1 MPAHAVRR
9 AERRRGRRPPPARGL
24 GRGDGRAH
32 PGRHDHHRHH
42 DDDSEHEL
50 GADDVSDLKPS
61 NDHPVHTPVALWRR
75 EAFEHAPPT
84 VRALIAPPELTA
96 ETAHLRATAVLA
108 RHQRLRT
115 EQPTAWCGTFS
126 VGADARRSTA
136 RVARVD
142 ATPATAWV
150 DRGPTR
156 PGLLVVA
163 VPGGLLDGTSWR
175 ILAEE
180 LRAGLRGEPLG
191 PEPATPAD
199 YAAAVARDAADPDLL
214 DRAIRW
220 FTLMDRVDELETPAP
235 WDTNEPG
242 IADTPPAVVAD
253 VLELPPGTAALTP
266 GTPLRAIL
274 AATVAK
280 VLGES
285 AAGPLFL
292 DIAEDDRDRHGDRFA
307 HTVGDLRRVF
317 PALLEPGF
325 GDAGVSAAD
334 ALPAD
339 PRGAADFGMALHLVE
354 QIAGALADAP
364 EAGVLLAYGHTDLG
378 DEPLLAHDR
387 DSDGHSLSR
396 YPLRLDLWVDHSPSG
411 AGRRIAL
418 RVVADPKTLPELDV
432 AALLRSWRAA
442 LLPALPDAGPAGNA
456 EGGRVDEAALD
467 RALGGAGVAEVLPLS
482 PLQEGLLFHLMLD
495 GAARDIYVQQAV
507 LFLDGPVDVERLADA
522 ARRVLEKYPNLRAGF
537 VGTEDGPV
545 QVVPRRFTV
554 PFTHIDLTAADAAA
568 GPGDGPVDVEAAFE
582 AFADRRREI
591 PFDPARPPLIRFA
604 LARTSA
610 TGHRLLLTSQVA
622 LLDGWSGG
630 LALTSLLEFY
640 TDAAAE
646 DARPATPFRVFLRWL
661 GTRDHDAARAA
672 WHAYLGDVTEP
683 TLLAGPR
690 PPGDDATPDSAG
702 EIHREV
708 PAALAGR
715 LAARARAA
723 GVTVGTLYESA
734 WGLLLGRLTGRDDT
748 VFGALVS
755 GRHPDVEGIDTTVGV
770 LFNTVP
776 VRVRSAPHESIAEL
790 WRRTQDDKADLHDH
804 PYLGLSELQ
813 AMVGAGPLFDT
824 FFVFQNLPL
833 PDKNRGFGPDGAL
846 RVLGHAVRDATH
858 YPVSVVITPGEVTR
872 LRAMYHD
879 DAFTRADVEVLTERY
894 LRILEAF
901 ADDPTR
907 GCARIDVLAPAERS
921 RLVAGWN
928 DTTHPVPE
936 LTVADLLEERAA
948 LVPDAVAVVQDPEGV
963 APLVWSY
970 RELNE
975 RSNRIARL
983 LRARGAGPERV
994 VGLAL
999 PRTADMVAALFAVL
1013 KTGAAYLPIER
1024 DLPTER
1030 TAWMLADTAPVCVLT
1045 AGDTVGENTV
1055 DLDDASVRAELAGLS
1070 GTDLSDAERPD
1081 FARDDARRL
1090 AHPAYVIYTS
1100 GSTGRPKGVVTPYRG
1115 LTNMQVNHRREIFD
1129 PVVAAAGRRLRVAH
1143 TVSFAFD
1150 MSWEELLWLV
1160 EGHEVHVC
1168 DEELRRDAHALTRYV
1183 DRHRIDVVNVTP
1195 TYAQHL
1201 LEEGL
1206 LDFDPAAGRHRPALV
1221 LLGGEAVSDGVWA
1234 ALRDTDGVL
1243 GYNLY
1248 GPTEYT
1254 INTLGAGTEDSAT
1267 PAIGRPILNT
1277 ATHILDGNL
1286 QPVPVGVPGELY
1298 ITGVGLARGYL
1309 NSPGSTAARFVANPF
1324 GPPGSRLYRTGDLAR
1339 RRPDGIIDYLGRT
1352 DDQVKIRGHRVE
1364 PAEIQSV
1371 LDAHPEVARS
1381 AVVPTTGPDGAVQLT
1396 AYLVPETAA
1405 GTDGHADAEHLDEW
1419 RQIYADEYTAIDTA
1433 VFTEDFAG
1441 WDSSYDGAPI
1451 PLAHMREW
1459 RAETV
1464 RRITELHPSRIL
1476 EIGVGTGLLL
1486 GELAPAS
1493 ESYWATDF
1501 AAPVVDKLR
1510 ADLTRAPELAAKVE
1524 LRTAA
1529 AHELDDLPTG
1539 FFDTAVINSVAQ
1551 YFPSL
1556 DYLTDVLRRALD
1568 LVRPGG
1574 AVFVGDIRNLRLAR
1588 TFHSAIRLGQA
1599 SPDADDATVRAAIER
1614 AVLLEKELLVDPDY
1628 FAGLADLLPDLAGV
1642 DLRIKRGHLHN
1653 ELTRHRYDAVLRR
1666 TGGADVPSLA
1676 DAPSLSWNAGT
1687 GTEPVVRRLTEDRPE
1702 VLRVRAVPNARL
1714 AGELAAERVL
1724 ANGGTVDQ
1732 ARRAHTEAERAGDAA
1747 AEPETWYALGAELGY
1762 TVAVT
1767 WSASGSGSFD
1777 VVFTAGDATAH
1788 GVVGTYL
1795 PTGAGR
1801 ADGSGHANH
1810 PAAAREAAG
1819 LVPRL
1824 RAHLRERLPEY
1835 MVPAGFVPL
1844 DRLPLTVNGKLDRR
1858 ALPAPDA
1865 VVGRSGTRPP
1875 SGAAELALSAL
1886 FAEVLGVAEI
1896 GAEDNFF
1903 DLGGHS
1909 LLAAR
1914 LAAKARGTLGVE
1926 IAIRDVFTAPTIATL
1941 AGLLAERTT
1950 ADASAAEPLRPPV
1963 TRRERPDRVPL
1974 SFAQRRLWLLGQFET
1989 ASAAYHEPI
1998 AVRLHG
2004 SLDRQALQA
2013 AVQDVANRHETL
2025 RTLCV
2030 AAREPAGNGDTDVY
2044 QHILAPEV
2052 ARLAVEFVDLDAAT
2066 PAAEAEAGTLAA
2078 LVAAATRRPFDLGT
2092 ELPLRITVFR
2102 VGPDEHVLLAVFH
2115 HIAIDEWSIRPFA
2128 RDLAAAYTARAAGR
2142 APAWE
2147 PLPLQYADYTLWQHD
2162 LLGDPTDPSGRYARQ
2177 LAYWTSA
2184 LAELPEELALP
2195 TDRPR
2200 PTVAGY
2206 RGGTVERLIPA
2217 ELANRIRSVASAAGA
2232 SAFMLYQAA
2241 VAALLHRLGAGQ
2253 DIALGSPVAGRD
2265 DEALGELIGFFVNTV
2280 VIRAD
2285 VTGNPTFAELL
2296 ARVRDTDL
2304 DAFAHQDLPFERLVE
2319 ELNPARSLGRNPLFQ
2334 VMVGYQNQG
2343 VGEVRFG
2350 DITPVGERFTPPTA
2364 KFDLDFVFRETDL
2377 AAVPDGAVELGIEY
2391 AADLFDHT
2399 TVEDFAERLLRLLAA
2414 IADDPN
2420 RRVGAYALLSAA
2432 EHTRI
2437 VREWNATELPLPDA
2451 TVADLLEERAALV
2464 PDVVAVVQDPEGVA
2478 PLVWSYRELNERSNR
2493 IARLLRARGAGP
2505 ERVVGLALPRTADM
2519 VAALFAVLKTGAAY
2533 LPLERDLPHERIAWM
2548 VEEAR
2553 PVCVLTAGDD
2563 SVAGPLVDLD
2573 DALVRAELAGLSG
2586 ADLSDAE
2593 RPDFVRGDAGRLA
2606 HPAYVIYTSGSTG
2619 RPKGVVTPYR
2629 GLTNM
2634 QVNHRREIFDPVVAA
2649 AGRRLRV
2656 AHTVS
2661 FAFDMSWEELLWLVE
2676 GHEVHVCD
2684 EELRRDAHALTR
2696 YVDRHRIDVVNVTP
2710 TYAQHLLDLGLL
2722 DGDPAQGRH
2731 RPCLVLLGGEAVS
2744 DAVWNRLRDTEGV
2757 LGYNLYGP
2765 TEYTINTLGAGTE
2778 DSATPAIGRPILNTA
2793 THILDGNL
2801 QPVPVG
2807 VPGELYVNGVGL
2819 ARGYLDSPGSTA
2831 ARFVA
2836 NPFGPPGSRLYR
2848 TGDLARR
2855 RPDGIIDYLGRT
2867 DDQVKIRGHRVEP
2880 GEIQCV
2886 LDAHPDVQ
2894 RSAVVPSADG
2904 TRLTAYLVGGAAPHA
2919 LRTWAAA
2926 RLPDY
2931 MVPSAFVPLEALPL
2945 TVNGKLDRAALP
2957 EPDFAASVSDRGPR
2971 DTVEAVLCRV
2981 FADVLDLPRV
2991 GIDDNFYTL
3000 GGHSL
3005 LAVRLVGA
3013 IRAADPGR
3021 DPDAVTVAMVLTA
3034 PTVADLAERLRAG
3047 GDAHDPTAPVAVLR
3061 ADGELPP
3068 LFCVH
3073 AGFGFAWPYTS
3084 LLAQVPADH
3093 PVYGLQSAM
3102 LSGAAAPDR
3111 FEDLVAEHLRSI
3123 RTIRPHGPY
3132 RLLGWSF
3139 GGELAYALATELQR
3153 AGERVDLLVL
3163 VDAQPPVP
3171 RADGDPAQDDGF
3183 GEEAARAQL
3192 LRSTAA
3198 GTDLVGALGEELVA
3212 ALLRTRIAYEPLAP
3226 ADPYPAFRGDVLCVA
3241 ARENTERTG
3250 RRAWAAHVRG
3260 EVEEHVL
3267 DHAHDDLLTSA
3278 AVAQWGP
3285 HVRRRLPAPHRER
3298 H

>member
-1 MPAHAVRR
+1 M
-9 AERRRGRRPPPARGL
+9 
-24 GRGDGRAH
+24 
-32 PGRHDHHRHH
+32 
-42 DDDSEHEL
+42 
-50 GADDVSDLKPS
+50 SDLNPS
-61 NDHPVHTPVALWRR
+61 NDHPAHTPAALWSR
-75 EAFEHAPPT
+75 EAFENAPPT
-84 VRALIAPPELTA
+84 VRAMVAPRELAPEA
-96 ETAHLRATAVLA
+96 AHTRAVAVLA
-108 RHQRLRT
+108 RHRDLSSGG
-115 EQPTAWCGTFS
+115 PTAWCGTFT
-126 VGADARRSTA
+126 VDTDARRSTA

-150 DRGPTR
+150 DRGPDL
-156 PGLLVVA
+156 PGLLVLALPGA
-163 VPGGLLDGTSWR
+163 VVDGTSWR
-175 ILAEE
+175 ILADE
-180 LRAGLRGEPLG
+180 LRSGLRGEPIA
-191 PEPATPAD
+191 PEPAPTAD
-199 YAAAVARDAADPDLL
+199 YAGAVAHEADDPQLV
-214 DRAIRW
+214 DRATAW
-220 FTLMDRVDELETPAP
+220 FTLIDRVDDLDAPAP
-235 WDTNEPG
+235 WPGSEPG
-242 IADTPPAVVAD
+242 AWDTPPTGAATM
-253 VLELPPGTAALTP
+253 LELPFDTGPLSP
-266 GTPLRAIL
+266 RTPLRTIVASTAARIL
-274 AATVAK
+274 GPFAP
-280 VLGES
+280 
-285 AAGPLFL
+285 GPLFV
-292 DIAEDDRDRHGDRFA
+292 DVVEDDRDRHDGRFA

-317 PALLEPGF
+317 PALLEPGSP
-325 GDAGVSAAD
+325 DTD
-334 ALPAD
+334 ALPAT
-339 PRGAADFGMALHLVE
+339 PRAAADFGLALYLGE
-354 QIAGALADAP
+354 QTAGALADAP

-378 DEPLLAHDR
+378 DEELLAYDR
-387 DSDGHSLSR
+387 ESDGYAASR
-396 YPLRLDLWVDHSPSG
+396 YPLRLDLWVDHSPAG
-411 AGRRIAL
+411 AGRRVAL
-418 RVVADPKTLPELDV
+418 RVVADPKALPELDV

-442 LLPALPDAGPAGNA
+442 LEPALLDAARAGPEDDAQAGDLA
-456 EGGRVDEAALD
+456 ARDAALD
-467 RALGGAGVAEVLPLS
+467 SAIGGLGVAEVLPLS

-507 LFLDGPVDVERLADA
+507 LFLDGPVDADRLADA
-522 ARRVLEKYPNLRAGF
+522 ARQVLEKYPNLRAGF
-537 VGTEDGPV
+537 VSTEDGPV
-545 QVVPRRFTV
+545 QVIPERFTV
-554 PFTHIDLTAADAAA
+554 PFAYADLTDGGAD
-568 GPGDGPVDVEAAFE
+568 VDAAFE
-582 AFADRRREI
+582 AFADRQREI
-591 PFDPARPPLIRFA
+591 PFDAARPPLIRFA
-604 LARTSA
+604 LARTSD

-640 TDAAAE
+640 TDAEAE
-646 DARPATPFRVFLRWL
+646 STRATTPFRVFLRWL
-661 GTRDHDAARAA
+661 GTRDRDAARDA
-672 WHAYLGDVTEP
+672 WYAYLGDVAEP

-690 PPGDDATPDSAG
+690 RPGDDATPASAG

-708 PAALAGR
+708 PAALAAR
-715 LAARARAA
+715 LAARAREA

-755 GRHPDVEGIDTTVGV
+755 GRHPDVDGIDTTVGV

-776 VRVRSAPHESIAEL
+776 VRVRVAPHEPIAQL

-833 PDKNRGFGPDGAL
+833 PDKNREFGPEGGL

-879 DAFTRADVEVLTERY
+879 DAFDRADVELLTERY

-901 ADDPTR
+901 ASDPTR
-907 GCARIDVLAPAERS
+907 ACARVDILEAAER
-921 RLVAGWN
+921 RRVVDAWN
-928 DTTHPVPE
+928 ATSHPVPE
-936 LTVADLLEERAA
+936 VTVADLLEERAG
-948 LVPDAVAVVQDPEGV
+948 LVPDAVAVVQDPDGA

-1024 DLPTER
+1024 DVPAER

-1045 AGDTVGENTV
+1045 SGPGPDTPDAV

-1070 GTDLSDAERPD
+1070 GADLSDAERSD
-1081 FARDDARRL
+1081 FVRSEGSRL
-1090 AHPAYVIYTS
+1090 EHPAYVIYTS

-1206 LDFDPAAGRHRPALV
+1206 LESDATAGRHRPALV

-1234 ALRDTDGVL
+1234 ALRDTEGVL

-1254 INTLGAGTEDSAT
+1254 INTLGAGTEDSTT

-1277 ATHILDGNL
+1277 ATHILDANL

-1298 ITGVGLARGYL
+1298 VTGIGLARGYL
-1309 NSPGSTAARFVANPF
+1309 NAAGQTAARFVANPY

-1352 DDQVKIRGHRVE
+1352 DDQIKIRGHRIE

-1371 LDAHPEVARS
+1371 LDTHPQVARS
-1381 AVVPTTGPDGAVQLT
+1381 AIVPTTGPDGAVQLT
-1396 AYLVPETAA
+1396 AYVVPETA
-1405 GTDGHADAEHLDEW
+1405 GPVDAHTNDEHIAQW

-1459 RAETV
+1459 RAETI
-1464 RRITELHPSRIL
+1464 RRITELRPSRVL

-1493 ESYWATDF
+1493 QSYWATDF
-1501 AAPVVDKLR
+1501 AAPVIEKLR
-1510 ADLTRAPELAAKVE
+1510 ADLCRDPELAAKVE
-1524 LRTAA
+1524 LRTAP
-1529 AHELDDLPTG
+1529 AHELGDLPAA
-1539 FFDTAVINSVAQ
+1539 FFDTVVINSVAQ

-1574 AVFVGDIRNLRLAR
+1574 AVFVGDVRNLRLAR

-1599 SPDADDATVRAAIER
+1599 TPDTDDASVRAAIER
-1614 AVLLEKELLVDPDY
+1614 AVLLEKELLVHPDY
-1628 FAGLADLLPDLAGV
+1628 FAALTELLPDLAGV

-1653 ELTRHRYDAVLRR
+1653 ELSRHRYDAVLRR
-1666 TGGADVPSLA
+1666 VGGDPATTLA
-1676 DAPSLSWNAGT
+1676 DISSVPWNAAEGT
-1687 GTEPVVRRLTEDRPE
+1687 DAVARRLTDDRPDA
-1702 VLRVRAVPNARL
+1702 LRVRAVPNARL
-1714 AGELAAERVL
+1714 AGEIAAERVL
-1724 ANGGTVDQ
+1724 ANGGTG
-1732 ARRAHTEAERAGDAA
+1732 TEARDARTAAEQADDAA
-1747 AEPETWYALGAELGY
+1747 VEPETLYALGADLGY
-1762 TVAVT
+1762 TVAAT
-1767 WSASGSGSFD
+1767 WSSAGSGAFD
-1777 VVFTAGDATAH
+1777 AVFVAGERAANT
-1788 GVVGTYL
+1788 VVGTYV
-1795 PTGAGR
+1795 PTGSGR
-1801 ADGSGHANH
+1801 ADLSGYANH
-1810 PAAAREAAG
+1810 PAAAREAG
-1819 LVPRL
+1819 TLVPRL
-1824 RAHLRERLPEY
+1824 RAFLRERLPEY

-1865 VVGRSGTRPP
+1865 GVGRAPTRAPA
-1875 SGAAELALSAL
+1875 GAAELALCAL
-1886 FAEVLGVAEI
+1886 FAEVLGVADI

-1926 IAIRDVFTAPTIATL
+1926 IAIRDVFTAPTTAAL
-1941 AGLLAERTT
+1941 AALLAERAGTDH
-1950 ADASAAEPLRPPV
+1950 AGARSLRPAV
-1963 TRRERPDRVPL
+1963 TRQERPDRVPL

-1998 AVRLHG
+1998 AVRLRG
-2004 SLDRQALQA
+2004 TLDRAALRA
-2013 AVQDVANRHETL
+2013 AVQDVTNRHETL

-2030 AAREPAGNGDTDVY
+2030 AAQEPAGSGAAEVF
-2044 QHILAPEV
+2044 QHILAPEDAHAV
-2052 ARLAVEFVDLDAAT
+2052 VEFVDTDTLGAIDAE
-2066 PAAEAEAGTLAA
+2066 PALAA
-2078 LVAAATRRPFDLGT
+2078 LVAEATRRPFDLAT
-2092 ELPLRITVFR
+2092 ELPLRTTVFR
-2102 VGPDEHVLLAVFH
+2102 VGPDEHVFLAVFH

-2128 RDLAAAYTARAAGR
+2128 QDLAAAYTARAAGH

-2147 PLPLQYADYTLWQHD
+2147 PLPLQYADYTLWQRD
-2162 LLGDPTDPSGRYARQ
+2162 LLGDPADPTGRYAHQ
-2177 LAYWTSA
+2177 LAYWRTA
-2184 LAELPEELALP
+2184 LAALP
-2195 TDRPR
+2195 QELEVPADRPR

-2217 ELANRIRSVASAAGA
+2217 ELAERVRAVASAAGA
-2232 SAFMLYQAA
+2232 SAFMFYQAA
-2241 VAALLHRLGAGQ
+2241 VAALLHRLGAGT
-2253 DIALGSPVAGRD
+2253 DIPLGSPVAGRD
-2265 DEALGELIGFFVNTV
+2265 DEALGDLIGFFVNTV

-2285 VTGNPTFAELL
+2285 VTGNPTFADLL

-2350 DITPVGERFTPPTA
+2350 DIAPVGERFTPPTA

-2377 AAVPDGAVELGIEY
+2377 AVVPEGAVELGIEY
-2391 AADLFDHT
+2391 AADLFDHS
-2399 TVEDFAERLLRLLAA
+2399 TVEDFAERLLRLLAG
-2414 IADDPN
+2414 ITDDPN
-2420 RRVGAYALLSAA
+2420 RRVGAYELLSPA
-2432 EHTRI
+2432 EATRI
-2437 VREWNATELPLPDA
+2437 VDEWNATSHPVPEV
-2451 TVADLLEERAALV
+2451 TVADLLEERAGLV
-2464 PDVVAVVQDPEGVA
+2464 PDAVAVVQDPDGAV

-2533 LPLERDLPHERIAWM
+2533 LPLERDLPRERIAWM
-2548 VEEAR
+2548 VDEAR
-2553 PVCVLTAGDD
+2553 PVCVLTAGEI
-2563 SVAGPLVDLD
+2563 VGENTVDLD
-2573 DALVRAELAGLSG
+2573 DPSVRAELAGLSG

-2593 RPDFVRGDAGRLA
+2593 RSDFVRSDGSRLE

-2722 DGDPAQGRH
+2722 DDDPARGGH

-2778 DSATPAIGRPILNTA
+2778 DSTTPAIGRPILNTA
-2793 THILDGNL
+2793 THILDANL

-2807 VPGELYVNGVGL
+2807 VPGELYVTGIGL
-2819 ARGYLDSPGSTA
+2819 ARGYLDSPGPTA

-2867 DDQVKIRGHRVEP
+2867 DDQVKIRGHRIEP
-2880 GEIQCV
+2880 AEIQSV
-2886 LDAHPDVQ
+2886 LDTHPDVL

-2904 TRLTAYLVGGAAPHA
+2904 TRLTAYVVGEADPQT
-2919 LRTWAAA
+2919 LRAWSAA

-2931 MVPSAFVPLEALPL
+2931 MVPGAFVPLDVLPL

-2957 EPDFAASVSDRGPR
+2957 EPDFAAAVTARGPR

-2981 FADVLDLPRV
+2981 FADTLALPRV
-2991 GIDDNFYTL
+2991 GIDDNFFTL

-3013 IRAADPGR
+3013 IRAAGIVA
-3021 DPDAVTVAMVLTA
+3021 DPDTVTVALVLTA
-3034 PTVADLAERLRAG
+3034 PTVADLAERLRG
-3047 GDAHDPTAPVAVLR
+3047 GTGTDELTAPLLALR
-3061 ADGELPP
+3061 PDGDLAP
-3068 LFCVH
+3068 LFCIH
-3073 AGFGFAWPYTS
+3073 AGFGFAWPYTT
-3084 LLAQVPADH
+3084 LLAHVANDR
-3093 PVYGLQSAM
+3093 PVYGLQAPM
-3102 LSGAAAPDR
+3102 LSGAAAPTR
-3111 FEDLVAEHLRSI
+3111 FEDVVAEQLRAV
-3123 RTIRPHGPY
+3123 RTLQPQGPY
-3132 RLLGWSF
+3132 HLLGWSF
-3139 GGELAYALATELQR
+3139 GGELAFALAAELQR

-3163 VDAQPPVP
+3163 VDAEPPVP
-3171 RADGDPAQDDGF
+3171 RAHADGAGADGGF
-3183 GEEAARAQL
+3183 DEEAARAHL
-3192 LRSTAA
+3192 LRATPAEV
-3198 GTDLVGALGEELVA
+3198 DLAGALGEEVVA
-3212 ALLRTRIAYEPLAP
+3212 ALLRTRVAYELLVP

-3241 ARENTERTG
+3241 ARENRTRTG
-3250 RRAWAAHVRG
+3250 RGAWTAHVLG
-3260 EVEEHVL
+3260 VVDEYVV
-3267 DHAHDDLLTSA
+3267 DHEHDDLLTSA
-3278 AVAQWGP
+3278 AVDQWGP
-3285 HVRRRLPAPHRER
+3285 LVRRRSDATHSER

>member
-1 MPAHAVRR
+1 M
-9 AERRRGRRPPPARGL
+9 
-24 GRGDGRAH
+24 
-32 PGRHDHHRHH
+32 
-42 DDDSEHEL
+42 
-50 GADDVSDLKPS
+50 SDLNPS
-61 NDHPVHTPVALWRR
+61 NDRPTHTPAGLWRR

-84 VRALIAPPELTA
+84 VRAMVAPPEITA
-96 ETAHLRATAVLA
+96 ETAHLRATEVLA
-108 RHQRLRT
+108 RHRCLRT
-115 EQPTAWCGTFS
+115 DEPTAWCGTFT

-136 RVARVD
+136 RVARVA

-163 VPGGLLDGTSWR
+163 LPGGIADGTSWR
-175 ILAEE
+175 ILAAE
-180 LRAGLRGEPLG
+180 LRAGLRGAPMG
-191 PEPATPAD
+191 PEPATTAD
-199 YAAAVARDAADPDLL
+199 YAAAVALDAADPQLL
-214 DRAIRW
+214 DRATRW
-220 FTLMDRVDELETPAP
+220 FTLMDRVDELDASAP
-235 WDTNEPG
+235 WACGESG
-242 IADTPPAVVAD
+242 IPDTPPVAVAEI
-253 VLELPPGTAALTP
+253 LELPTEAQALAP
-266 GTPLRAIL
+266 HTPLRTIL
-274 AATVAK
+274 AASVAE
-280 VLGES
+280 VLGEL
-285 AAGPLFL
+285 APGPLYL
-292 DIAEDDRDRHGDRFA
+292 DVAEDDRDRYGGRFA

-317 PALLEPGF
+317 PALLEAGPG
-325 GDAGVSAAD
+325 DPD

-339 PRGAADFGMALHLVE
+339 PRGAADFGIALYLAE
-354 QIAGALADAP
+354 QTSGALADAP

-378 DEPLLAHDR
+378 DDPLLAHDR
-387 DSDGHSLSR
+387 DSDGHSFSR
-396 YPLRLDLWVDHSPSG
+396 YPLRLDVWVDHSPTG

-432 AALLRSWRAA
+432 AALLRAWRGA
-442 LLPALPDAGPAGNA
+442 LLPALRDAVPPPSEVPA
-456 EGGRVDEAALD
+456 RVDEAALD
-467 RALGGAGVAEVLPLS
+467 RAIGGAGVAEVLPLS

-507 LFLDGPVDVERLADA
+507 LFLTGPVHTDRLAEA

-545 QVVPRRFTV
+545 QVVPERFAV
-554 PFTHIDLTAADAAA
+554 PFAYADLTGA
-568 GPGDGPVDVEAAFE
+568 GEAGHDGEVADVEAAFE
-582 AFADRRREI
+582 AFADAQRAI

-604 LARTSA
+604 LARTSSD
-610 TGHRLLLTSQVA
+610 GHRLLLTSQVA

-640 TDAAAE
+640 TDAEAE
-646 DARPATPFRVFLRWL
+646 AARPTTPFRDFLRWL
-661 GTRDHDAARAA
+661 GTRDHDAARDA
-672 WHAYLGDVTEP
+672 WSAYLGDVTEP

-690 PPGDDATPDSAG
+690 PPGDDATPASAG

-708 PAALAGR
+708 PAALATR
-715 LAARARAA
+715 LAARAREA

-755 GRHPDVEGIDTTVGV
+755 GRHPDVEGIETTVGV

-776 VRVRSAPHESIAEL
+776 VRVRLAPHESIADL
-790 WRRTQDDKADLHDH
+790 WRRTQDDKTDLHDH

-833 PDKNRGFGPDGAL
+833 PDKNRGFGPDAAL
-846 RVLGHAVRDATH
+846 RVLGHGVRDATH

-879 DAFTRADVEVLTERY
+879 DAFARADVEVLTERY
-894 LRILEAF
+894 LRILAAF

-907 GCARIDVLAPAERS
+907 ACARIDVLAPAER
-921 RLVAGWN
+921 RRVVDTWN
-928 DTTHPVPE
+928 STTHPVPE

-948 LVPDAVAVVQDPEGV
+948 SVPDVVAVVQDPDGA
-963 APLVWSY
+963 APLVWTY

-983 LRARGAGPERV
+983 LRLRGAGPERV

-1024 DLPTER
+1024 DLPADR
-1030 TAWMLADTAPVCVLT
+1030 TAWMLDDTAPVCVLT
-1045 AGDTVGENTV
+1045 AGDTVGGNTV

-1070 GTDLSDAERPD
+1070 GADPTDAERPD
-1081 FARDDARRL
+1081 FVRGDARRL
-1090 AHPAYVIYTS
+1090 EHPAYVIYTS

-1206 LDFDPAAGRHRPALV
+1206 LDSDPTAGRHRPALV
-1221 LLGGEAVSDGVWA
+1221 LLGGEAVSDAVWNR
-1234 ALRDTDGVL
+1234 LRDTEGVL

-1277 ATHILDGNL
+1277 ATHILDANL

-1298 ITGVGLARGYL
+1298 ITGIGLARGYL
-1309 NSPGSTAARFVANPF
+1309 NDPGQTAARFVANPF

-1352 DDQVKIRGHRVE
+1352 DDQIKIRGHRIE
-1364 PAEIQSV
+1364 PGEIQSV
-1371 LDAHPEVARS
+1371 LDAHPQVARS

-1396 AYLVPETAA
+1396 AYLVPETA
-1405 GTDGHADAEHLDEW
+1405 GTGDAHADAEHLAQW
-1419 RQIYADEYTAIDTA
+1419 RQIYADEYTVIDTA

-1451 PLAHMREW
+1451 PLADMREW

-1501 AAPVVDKLR
+1501 AAPVVEKLR
-1510 ADLTRAPELAAKVE
+1510 ADLARDPELAAKVE
-1524 LRTAA
+1524 LRTAP
-1529 AHELDDLPTG
+1529 AHELDDLPQA
-1539 FFDTAVINSVAQ
+1539 FFDTVVINSVAQ

-1556 DYLTDVLRRALD
+1556 DYLTDVLRRAVG

-1574 AVFVGDIRNLRLAR
+1574 AVFLGDIRNLRLAR
-1588 TFHSAIRLGQA
+1588 TFHSAIRLGQTT
-1599 SPDADDATVRAAIER
+1599 PDTDDATVRAAIER
-1614 AVLLEKELLVDPDY
+1614 AVLMEKELLVDPDY

-1666 TGGADVPSLA
+1666 TGGARATDLTDVPTLA
-1676 DAPSLSWNAGT
+1676 WNAGT
-1687 GTEPVVRRLTEDRPE
+1687 GTDAIVRRLTTDRPE
-1702 VLRVRAVPNARL
+1702 ALRLRGVPNARL

-1724 ANGGTVDQ
+1724 ANGGST
-1732 ARRAHTEAERAGDAA
+1732 ARARLARTEAERAAGDAA
-1747 AEPETWYALGAELGY
+1747 VEPEALHTLGAELGY
-1762 TVAVT
+1762 TVATT
-1767 WSASGSGSFD
+1767 WSAGGPGAFD
-1777 VVFTAGDATAH
+1777 AVFTAGDAAEH
-1788 GVVGTYL
+1788 GVLGTYV

-1801 ADGSGHANH
+1801 ADPSGYANH
-1810 PAAAREAAG
+1810 PAAAREAG
-1819 LVPRL
+1819 TLVPRL
-1824 RAHLRERLPEY
+1824 RAYLRERLPEY

-1865 VVGRSGTRPP
+1865 GAGRTTTRPP
-1875 SGAAELALSAL
+1875 AGAAELALSAL
-1886 FAEVLGVAEI
+1886 FADVLGVADI

-1914 LAAKARGTLGVE
+1914 LAAKARGALGVE
-1926 IAIRDVFTAPTIATL
+1926 IAIRDVFTAPTTAAL
-1941 AGLLAERTT
+1941 AALLAER
-1950 ADASAAEPLRPPV
+1950 AGAHAPDAEPLRPAV
-1963 TRRERPDRVPL
+1963 TRRVRPDRVPL

-1998 AVRLHG
+1998 AVRLRG
-2004 SLDRQALQA
+2004 NLDREALHA
-2013 AVQDVANRHETL
+2013 AVQDVTDRHETL

-2030 AAREPAGNGDTDVY
+2030 AAQGVTESGTDVY
-2044 QHILAPEV
+2044 QHILEPEH
-2052 ARLAVEFVDLDAAT
+2052 ARAVVEFVDLA
-2066 PAAEAEAGTLAA
+2066 AAEPVGRAEESLAG
-2078 LVAAATRRPFDLGT
+2078 LVAEATRRPFDLAT
-2092 ELPLRITVFR
+2092 ELPLRTTVFR

-2128 RDLAAAYTARAAGR
+2128 QDLAAAYTARAAGH

-2147 PLPLQYADYTLWQHD
+2147 PLPLQYADYTLWQRD
-2162 LLGDPTDPSGRYARQ
+2162 LLGDPADPACRYARQ
-2177 LAYWTSA
+2177 LAYWKTA
-2184 LAELPEELALP
+2184 LAGLPEEPGLP

-2217 ELANRIRSVASAAGA
+2217 ELANRVRAVASAAGA

-2241 VAALLHRLGAGQ
+2241 VATLLHRLGAGT

-2350 DITPVGERFTPPTA
+2350 DIAPVGARFTPPTA

-2391 AADLFDHT
+2391 AADLFDHGT
-2399 TVEDFAERLLRLLAA
+2399 AEDFAERLLRLLAA
-2414 IADDPN
+2414 VTADPH
-2420 RRVGAYALLSAA
+2420 RRVGAYELLSAA
-2432 EHTRI
+2432 ERARI
-2437 VREWNATELPLPDA
+2437 VHEWNATELPIPDA
-2451 TVADLLEERAALV
+2451 TVADLLEERAASV
-2464 PDVVAVVQDPEGVA
+2464 PDVVAVVQDPDGAA
-2478 PLVWSYRELNERSNR
+2478 PLVWTYRELNERSNR
-2493 IARLLRARGAGP
+2493 IARLLRLRGAGP

-2548 VEEAR
+2548 VDETR
-2553 PVCVLTAGDD
+2553 PVCVLTAGD
-2563 SVAGPLVDLD
+2563 VTVPGNTVDLD
-2573 DALVRAELAGLSG
+2573 DASVRAELAGLSG
-2586 ADLSDAE
+2586 ADPTDAE
-2593 RPDFVRGDAGRLA
+2593 RPDFVRGDARRLE

-2710 TYAQHLLDLGLL
+2710 TYAQHLLDLGLV
-2722 DGDPAQGRH
+2722 DGDPAQGGH

-2793 THILDGNL
+2793 THILDANL

-2807 VPGELYVNGVGL
+2807 VPGELYVTGIGL
-2819 ARGYLDSPGSTA
+2819 ARGYLDSPAPTA

-2867 DDQVKIRGHRVEP
+2867 DDQIKIRGHRIEP
-2880 GEIQCV
+2880 AEIQSV
-2886 LDAHPDVQ
+2886 LDAHPDVL

-2904 TRLTAYLVGGAAPHA
+2904 SRLTAYVVGGARSQS

-2931 MVPSAFVPLEALPL
+2931 MVPSAFVPLEVLPL

-2957 EPDFAASVSDRGPR
+2957 EPDFAAAVTDRGPR

-2991 GIDDNFYTL
+2991 GIDDNFFTL

-3013 IRAADPGR
+3013 IRAACPVR
-3021 DPDAVTVAMVLTA
+3021 DADTVTVAAVLTA

-3047 GDAHDPTAPVAVLR
+3047 GDADDPTAPVAVLR
-3061 ADGELPP
+3061 AGGELPP

-3073 AGFGFAWPYTS
+3073 AGFGFAWPYTT
-3084 LLAQVPADH
+3084 LLSHVGAERPM
-3093 PVYGLQSAM
+3093 YGLQSAM
-3102 LSGAAAPDR
+3102 LSGAPAPAR
-3111 FEDLVAEHLRSI
+3111 FEDVVAEHLRSM
-3123 RTIRPHGPY
+3123 RTVRPHGPY
-3132 RLLGWSF
+3132 SLLGWSF
-3139 GGELAYALATELQR
+3139 GGELAYALAAELQR
-3153 AGERVDLLVL
+3153 AGESVDLLVL
-3163 VDAQPPVP
+3163 IDAEPPAP
-3171 RADGDPAQDDGF
+3171 RSSADTAADGNGF

-3192 LRSTAA
+3192 LRATPGGVDPA
-3198 GTDLVGALGEELVA
+3198 GALGEELVA
-3212 ALLRTRIAYEPLAP
+3212 TLLRTRVAYEHLAP
-3226 ADPYPAFRGDVLCVA
+3226 AEPYPAFRGDVLCVA
-3241 ARENTERTG
+3241 ARGNAERTG
-3250 RRAWAAHVRG
+3250 RRAWAAHVLG
-3260 EVEEHVL
+3260 VVDEHIV

-3278 AVAQWGP
+3278 AVDQWGP
-3285 HVRRRLPAPHRER
+3285 RVRRRLDAPHRER
-3298 H
+3298 L